1 MSETKPER
9 NLPSLGRMIR
19 RYRQRSEL
27 TQTALAAEAGVTKGF
42 LSQVEHDVA
51 APRIDTLRRIAA
63 ALDIPIFYLFPDAHR
78 SNGVVRRNER
88 KIIRPSPVDVSY
100 ELLSPD
106 LKGDIEMIRM
116 VLPPGAISVKQPIRH
131 PGEEV
136 SFVVKGRVTV
146 RVGTVAHALETG
158 DSLRFNCSIPHQVV
172 NDGDSEAEIIAA
184 ITPPRF

>member
-1 MSETKPER
+1 MAEPPADGNAPT
-9 NLPSLGRMIR
+9 LGRMIR
-19 RYRQRSEL
+19 RYRQRSGL
-27 TQTALAAEAGVTKGF
+27 TQTALAAEAGVTNGF

-63 ALDIPIFYLFPDAHR
+63 ALDIPIFYLLPDGQR

-106 LKGDIEMIRM
+106 LRGDIEMIRM
-116 VLPPGAISVKQPIRH
+116 VLPPGAISVKRPMGH

-136 SFVVKGRVTV
+136 AIVVKGRVTV
-146 RVGTVAHALETG
+146 RVGTAAHALETG

-172 NDGDSEAEIIAA
+172 NDGDDEAEIIAA